1 MAIRRLALLGPTFG
15 LVLGCSPARGSDSSD
30 DGRLL
35 LDEMRNRS
43 SETRPIAPR
52 LSVDSRYR
60 RCVPMAASERS
71 GLGLDCRAD
80 SSTTPTREVLRL
92 AARAGRAA
100 AAGDAKAMHAA
111 GLVDLLWADGE
122 GKSLDRSIS
131 LLQGVARVTPRA
143 APILSDL
150 SAALIVRAERRQ
162 TVHDLVEAIDVATR
176 ALELE
181 PRYAPAQYNLALA
194 LSALALDDQAGL
206 AAREYAASDSTSG
219 WAAELRELERHTS
232 VEPSPAGLVPEAP
245 DSVILEFVARD
256 HEAARR
262 FGWDDAL
269 ARWSELTLRGDLEE
283 GARYLQLA
291 ERLGRALEENGGDAT
306 LIDAADDI
314 HARERNAAAYR
325 KLAAAHR
332 DYAVAQRL
340 YRAADYAGAG
350 AGFARVVAAVDE
362 STPLAQWADV
372 YLAATLVYRRQVQ
385 AGEELFR
392 RVIARLDTLRH
403 PALAGR
409 AYWSLGTTLLRQ
421 GRDDAANDAIETAD
435 SLFARVRERESLGA
449 VRALHVDGAFSRGDG
464 GEGYEA
470 ARRALIVLRPYRHVV
485 WRHNVLYL
493 TAQAAAGEGLMR
505 AAAHL
510 QDEGVAAAGGTGRGI
525 DLAEGLLARA
535 RLRTAYGNDS
545 GAALDVAEARAAI
558 GRSPPGTARAW
569 VEADLRLSEAVALM
583 RARPHDAIAP
593 LDSVVSY
600 FGAPKNP
607 LRLVPALA
615 ARAEGYAALGAVDS
629 AVADLSH
636 AARVLRARAADMN
649 SVALRGMLY
658 DQARRVFD
666 RIVMLHIARGDSL
679 AALWDLERV
688 RESVSPYTY
697 RSRALGMR
705 RPGRQSSTTLVY
717 ANVADTLLTWTIA
730 DTVVGFA
737 RSIVDAAELQ
747 RTIDRV
753 AVAMELRGPEDVTRP
768 LLRQLY
774 LWLVRP
780 VEDRLGAPG
789 SPISIIANG
798 ELAAIPF
805 AALYDE
811 RTARYLVEDHPLR
824 FANDLGS
831 GAPKPELTDVGE
843 TLLIADPEFDLR
855 QFPALSPLAGA
866 EAEVASIAELYPE
879 PSVVAGREARRSV
892 LTAALPRARVVH
904 YAGHAIF
911 DDSRP
916 DRSYLVLAADS
927 TKADRLTAAEI
938 ARMSLTRGRLVVL
951 SACQTIRGQRGSASG
966 FTGLAGAFLTAGVSG
981 VVGTL
986 WSVDDRLTR
995 PLMIEFH
1002 REYLKTGDGPGALRA
1017 AQIRLIRS
1025 ADAAERSPA
1034 AWAAFRY
1041 VGG

>member
-1 MAIRRLALLGPTFG
+1 M
-15 LVLGCSPARGSDSSD
+15 V
-30 DGRLL
+30 
-35 LDEMRNRS
+35 
-43 SETRPIAPR
+43 
-52 LSVDSRYR
+52 
-60 RCVPMAASERS
+60 
-71 GLGLDCRAD
+71 
-80 SSTTPTREVLRL
+80 RL
-92 AARAGRAA
+92 AARAARAA
-100 AAGDAKAMHAA
+100 TAGNAKAMHAA
-111 GLVDLLWADGE
+111 GLADLLWADAE
-122 GKSLDRSIS
+122 GRSLDRSIS

-143 APILSDL
+143 APVLADL
-150 SAALIVRAERRQ
+150 SAALIVRADRRQ

-176 ALELE
+176 ALESE
-181 PRYAPAQYNLALA
+181 PGYAPAQYNLTLA
-194 LSALALDDQAGL
+194 LNALALDDQAAL
-206 AAREYAASDSTSG
+206 AAHAYATSDSTSG
-219 WAAELRELERHTS
+219 WAVELRELERNAA
-232 VEPSPAGLVPEAP
+232 VKPPMAGPVPESP
-245 DSVILEFVARD
+245 DSLIVEYVARD

-283 GARYLQLA
+283 GARYLRLA

-306 LIDAADDI
+306 LIDASDDI
-314 HARERNAAAYR
+314 HAREANPAAYR
-325 KLAAAHR
+325 KVAAAHN

-350 AGFARVVAAVDE
+350 TRFARVVAAVDE
-362 STPLAQWADV
+362 SSPLAQWAEV
-372 YLAATLVYRRQVQ
+372 YLAATLVYRRQVP

-392 RVIARLDTLRH
+392 RVIARVDTLRH

-421 GRDDAANDAIETAD
+421 GRDDAGTEAIARAD
-435 SLFARVRERESLGA
+435 SLFAQVQERESLGA
-449 VRALHVDGAFSRGDG
+449 VRALRVEGAISRGDG
-464 GEGYEA
+464 REGFEA
-470 ARRALIVLRPYRHVV
+470 AFRALQALRPYRHVV
-485 WRHNVLYL
+485 WRHNVLYA
-493 TAQAAAGEGLMR
+493 TAQEAAGDGLMR

-510 QDEGVAAAGGTGRGI
+510 QDEGVAAAAGTGRGI
-525 DLAEGLLARA
+525 DLSEALLARA
-535 RLRTAYGNDS
+535 RLRTAYGNVD
-545 GAALDVAEARAAI
+545 GAAQDVADARAAI
-558 GRSPPGTARAW
+558 RREPPGSARAW

-583 RARPHDAIAP
+583 HARPQDAIVP

-607 LRLVPALA
+607 TRLVPALA
-615 ARAEGYAALGAVDS
+615 ARAEGYAAVGAVDS
-629 AVADLSH
+629 AVADLTL
-636 AARVLRARAADMN
+636 AARVLRVRAADMS

-666 RIVMLHIARGDSL
+666 RIVMLHIARGDSVS
-679 AALWDLERV
+679 ALWDLERV

-697 RSRALGMR
+697 RSRALPGR
-705 RPGRQSSTTLVY
+705 RPDRQRNTTLVY
-717 ANVADTLLTWTIA
+717 ASVGDTLLTWTIA
-730 DTVVGFA
+730 DTIVRFA

-747 RTIDRV
+747 RTIDR
-753 AVAMELRGPEDVTRP
+753 ATVAMELRAPEDVTRP

-774 LWLVRP
+774 IWLVRP
-780 VEDRLGAPG
+780 VEDRLGARG

-811 RTARYLVEDHPLR
+811 RTGRYLVEDHPLR

-831 GAPKPELTDVGE
+831 NAQRPELTDVGDA
-843 TLLIADPEFDLR
+843 LLIADPQFDVR
-855 QFPALSPLAGA
+855 HFPALSPLAGA

-879 PSVVAGREARRSV
+879 PSVVAGRDARRSV
-892 LTAALPRARVVH
+892 LTAALPRARIVH
-904 YAGHAIF
+904 YAGHAVF

-916 DRSYLVLAADS
+916 ERSYLVLAADS

-981 VVGTL
+981 VIGTL

-1002 REYLKTGDGPGALRA
+1002 REYLKSGDGPGALRA
-1017 AQIRLIRS
+1017 AQIRQIRS